1 MIAPRERER
10 ERERERDNQL
20 TQNDLPK
27 KRFSPS
33 RENPFPPLYFF
44 SMVQMKCGCSRH
56 KAKEEKADMK
66 VFSFFSKGAD
76 IRSENLKRAATS
88 QTGDLR
94 VVRIEEVKRGGL
106 YHKHSSKWRLP
117 RLSL

>member
-1 MIAPRERER
+1 MIC
-10 ERERERDNQL
+10 L
-20 TQNDLPK
+20 K
-27 KRFSPS
+27 KIFPLKGKSFSPS
-33 RENPFPPLYFF
+33 LLFF
-44 SMVQMKCGCSRH
+44 HGLQIKCGCSRH

-94 VVRIEEVKRGGL
+94 VVRIEEVKRGGP
-106 YHKHSSKWRLP
+106 YYKHSSKWRLP

>member
-1 MIAPRERER
+1 MIC
-10 ERERERDNQL
+10 L
-20 TQNDLPK
+20 K
-27 KRFSPS
+27 KIFP
-33 RENPFPPLYFF
+33 PQGKILFPPLYFF
-44 SMVQMKCGCSRH
+44 SLGLQIKCGCSRH

-94 VVRIEEVKRGGL
+94 VVRIEEVKRGGP
-106 YHKHSSKWRLP
+106 YYKHSSKWRLP